1 MTENVPNVHAPIL
14 GSVEGLL
21 PSGST
26 MSGRLQQILTND
38 VFALVRS
45 VSDIELILSDYERK
59 DIAPPWADALYGR
72 IDVLEVRSKQL
83 DAHVRLGPA
92 NLGTGDD
99 RVLNKFKSEVG
110 AQLNL
115 AKYAIETR
123 VSAASVEIGRLQK
136 LLEIRPTTS
145 ELTSIVSIVNSTRD
159 NIEDLFRKTK
169 RNVRDVIALATA
181 DEIKEMKLQI
191 ESNEQMGEGVQ
202 QDLNKKVDD
211 FIKDLHR
218 MRQGIHGLVSG
229 ILNRLDE
236 AESGKG
242 DLYQNNAQNNAMYDE
257 NLATARGELEK
268 IKIEQENSNQSFIEF
283 KAYNKEQFI
292 SIAETVNRIVEK
304 DSIHVL
310 ERYKEVEDHYTKVN
324 EENREW
330 MNSFKSD
337 VLYSIKETRESIA
350 DQSKLNQEFEK
361 RLMTTTRD
369 VKPFRDNDIGV
380 MFKRFETKSNDS
392 IELFENTEGAVN
404 ACDVKSNKLI
414 KISET
419 LDEEGRK
426 LPPLYA
432 TLVEHVDAISTGSE
446 DSTHVLQQL
455 KTHMDHIHTNLDALL
470 NMKSTA
476 NAVTDYVDSLEKKAT
491 QYEGYLE
498 KLQDNF
504 NKNKDILV
512 AQTAQVEKNS
522 EALGQA
528 CEDFVGEMTL
538 KMDEKSMHTYNQVRE
553 IQDNVS
559 IMERQLENQSDKKSL
574 KSITQQLLMGKKVDK
589 KGVDA
594 GSSSLVFSDGRPN
607 GSGVIEG
614 GASLTETALSID
626 TESNLE
632 ALMEEGASAIAEIS
646 DGVGV
651 SEKEQR
657 SIINTQSS
665 ILARLCLTYEE
676 KCVRAAYINDIP
688 NNVCEHIT
696 NCSIALSSFFSNCV
710 DAEMIQ
716 KVLKPT
722 QSFGEYNSY
731 KEDAAMDRR
740 AQKLTEFTDLVH
752 RIIRQSNNSSGAIR
766 HGARKRFLSQL
777 KKALD
782 ICMSKHTQVIL
793 VGTSLFGRVKYPST
807 SQFYVPMESREITLA
822 PSASK
827 RNNGS
832 RYDPYAVFQMDDE
845 VEVYDEEKSVTSS
858 IFDDQNLSNN
868 PQFPIAPSLSASP
881 ILPHKTMEE
890 QMTDS
895 QELPHNIPE
904 AVIKDQSQSMAATL
918 PLLPNKQP
926 PINPKTGRL
935 QKQLNSVKTQKI
947 SMDMASSAVS
957 NQAQSSK
964 ESQPYILRGGFKMPK
979 AQLSLSMQAA
989 IAGYHHNSGI
999 SLSDISASTLNQN
1012 ILSQSASQTMLPNY
1026 IDIKV
1031 SKKIN
1036 ENI

>member
-1 MTENVPNVHAPIL
+1 MAENVPNVHAPIL

-45 VSDIELILSDYERK
+45 VSDIESVLSDYERK
-59 DIAPPWADALYGR
+59 DIAPPWAEALYGR
-72 IDVLEVRSKQL
+72 LDVLEVRSKQL

-99 RVLNKFKSEVG
+99 RVLNKFKNEVG

-123 VSAASVEIGRLQK
+123 VSATSVEIGRLQK
-136 LLEIRPTTS
+136 LLDIRPTTS
-145 ELTSIVSIVNSTRD
+145 ELTSIVSIVNTTRD

-169 RNVRDVIALATA
+169 RSIRDYIALATA

-191 ESNEQMGEGVQ
+191 ESNEQMGEGVH

-218 MRQGIHGLVSG
+218 MRQGIHGLVTG

-242 DLYQNNAQNNAMYDE
+242 DLYKNSAENSTMYDG
-257 NLATARGELEK
+257 NLAMARGELQT
-268 IKIEQENSNQSFIEF
+268 IKNEQESSNQSFIEF
-283 KAYNKEQFI
+283 KAYNKQQFVNI
-292 SIAETVNRIVEK
+292 SEAVNRIVEK

-310 ERYKEVEDHYTKVN
+310 ERYKEVEDHYIKVN

-337 VLYSIKETRESIA
+337 VLYSVKETRESIM
-350 DQSKLNQEFEK
+350 DQTKLSKEFEK
-361 RLMTTTRD
+361 RLMITTRD

-380 MFKRFETKSNDS
+380 LFKRFETKYAENND
-392 IELFENTEGAVN
+392 LFENTEGAVN
-404 ACDVKSNKLI
+404 ACDIKSNKLV

-419 LDEEGRK
+419 LDEEGRL
-426 LPPLYA
+426 LPSLYT
-432 TLVEHVDAISTGSE
+432 TLVEHVDAISTGSV
-446 DSTHVLQQL
+446 DSTSVLQQL
-455 KTHMDHIHTNLDALL
+455 KTHMDHIHSNLDALL
-470 NMKSTA
+470 SMKGTVS
-476 NAVTDYVDSLEKKAT
+476 AVTEYVTSLENKAT

-504 NKNKDILV
+504 NRNKEILV
-512 AQTAQVEKNS
+512 TQTAQVEKNS

-538 KMDEKSMHTYNQVRE
+538 KMDEKSMLTYNQVRE

-559 IMERQLENQSDKKSL
+559 IMERQVETQADKKSL
-574 KSITQQLLMGKKVDK
+574 KSITQQLLMGKKGDK
-589 KGVDA
+589 KGVDG

-607 GSGVIEG
+607 GSGLLE
-614 GASLTETALSID
+614 GASLTETATSID

-651 SEKEQR
+651 TEKEQR
-657 SIINTQSS
+657 TTINTQAS

-688 NNVCEHIT
+688 SNVCEHII
-696 NCSIALSSFFSNCV
+696 NCSIALASFFSNCV

-716 KVLKPT
+716 KVLKPS
-722 QSFGEYNSY
+722 QSFGEYSSY
-731 KEDAAMDRR
+731 KEDAAIDRR

-752 RIIRQSNNSSGAIR
+752 RIVRQINNSSGAIR
-766 HGARKRFLSQL
+766 HGARNRFLSQL

-782 ICMSKHTQVIL
+782 LCMSKHTQVIL
-793 VGTSLFGRVKYPST
+793 VGTSLFGRIKYPST
-807 SQFYVPMESREITLA
+807 SQFYVPTESREITLA

-827 RNNGS
+827 RNN
-832 RYDPYAVFQMDDE
+832 DPYAIFQMDDD
-845 VEVYDEEKSVTSS
+845 VELFEEEKSFTSS
-858 IFDDQNLSNN
+858 VNDDQNSANN
-868 PQFPIAPSLSASP
+868 PQFPIAPSLSPMIS
-881 ILPHKTMEE
+881 HKTFEE
-890 QMTDS
+890 QITDS
-895 QELPHNIPE
+895 QELPRNIPE
-904 AVIKDQSQSMAATL
+904 AVTNEQLHSMATSL
-918 PLLPNKQP
+918 PLLPSKQP

-935 QKQLNSVKTQKI
+935 QKQLNTIKTQKI
-947 SMDMASSAVS
+947 SMDMASSAANTQPTS
-957 NQAQSSK
+957 NK

-989 IAGYHHNSGI
+989 MAGYQSI
-999 SLSDISASTLNQN
+999 SLSDISSSSLTQN
-1012 ILSQSASQTMLPNY
+1012 VLSQSTPQPVLPNY

-1031 SKKIN
+1031 SKKI
-1036 ENI
+1036 

>member
-59 DIAPPWADALYGR
+59 DIAPPWAEALYGR
-72 IDVLEVRSKQL
+72 VDVLEVRSKQL
-83 DAHVRLGPA
+83 DAHIRLGPA

-169 RNVRDVIALATA
+169 RNVRDYIALATA

-202 QDLNKKVDD
+202 HDLNKKVDD

-218 MRQGIHGLVSG
+218 MRQGIHGLVTG
-229 ILNRLDE
+229 ILMRLDA

-257 NLATARGELEK
+257 NLAAAREELEK
-268 IKIEQENSNQSFIEF
+268 IKNEQENSNQSFIKF

-292 SIAETVNRIVEK
+292 SIANAVNRIVEK

-350 DQSKLNQEFEK
+350 DHSKLNKEFEK
-361 RLMTTTRD
+361 RLVATTRD

-380 MFKRFETKSNDS
+380 MFKRFETKSNES

-404 ACDVKSNKLI
+404 ACDVKSNKMI

-446 DSTHVLQQL
+446 DSTNVLQQL
-455 KTHMDHIHTNLDALL
+455 KSHMDHIHSNLDVLL
-470 NMKSTA
+470 NMKSAA
-476 NAVTDYVDSLEKKAT
+476 NAVTEYVNSLEKKAT

-504 NKNKDILV
+504 DKNKDIVV
-512 AQTAQVEKNS
+512 AQTALVEKNS

-528 CEDFVGEMTL
+528 CEDFVSEMTL
-538 KMDEKSMHTYNQVRE
+538 KMDEKSMYTYNQVRE

-559 IMERQLENQSDKKSL
+559 IMERQVENQSDKKSL
-574 KSITQQLLMGKKVDK
+574 KSITQQLLTGKKVDK
-589 KGVDA
+589 KGIDA
-594 GSSSLVFSDGRPN
+594 GSSSLVFSDGKPN
-607 GSGVIEG
+607 GSGLIEG

-626 TESNLE
+626 TESNLD
-632 ALMEEGASAIAEIS
+632 LMEEGAIAIAEIS

-651 SEKEQR
+651 TEKEQR
-657 SIINTQSS
+657 IIINTQAS

-688 NNVCEHIT
+688 NGVCEYIT

-716 KVLKPT
+716 KVLKPA

-752 RIIRQSNNSSGAIR
+752 RMIRQSNNGPGPIR

-782 ICMSKHTQVIL
+782 LCMSKHTQVIL

-807 SQFYVPMESREITLA
+807 SQFYVPMESREIMLA

-832 RYDPYAVFQMDDE
+832 NYDPYAVFQMDDE
-845 VEVYDEEKSVTSS
+845 VELYDEEKSVTSS
-858 IFDDQNLSNN
+858 ILDDQNLSNN
-868 PQFPIAPSLSASP
+868 PQFPIAPSVSASP
-881 ILPHKTMEE
+881 ILSHKTIVE

-904 AVIKDQSQSMAATL
+904 AVIHDQSHSHTASL

-947 SMDMASSAVS
+947 SMDMASGAASTQASS
-957 NQAQSSK
+957 NK

-979 AQLSLSMQAA
+979 TQLSLSMQAA
-989 IAGYHHNSGI
+989 IAGYQHNSGV
-999 SLSDISASTLNQN
+999 SLSDVSSSTLHQN
-1012 ILSQSASQTMLPNY
+1012 ILSQSSSQPILPSY

-1031 SKKIN
+1031 AKKN
-1036 ENI
+1036 N